1 MSRSVQPPRVINIED
16 LRRIAKRRLPRVV
29 FDYID
34 GGAEAERTLR
44 ANSQAYEAVTLRP
57 RCAIATPACD
67 LRTAVLGTS
76 LSMPLILA
84 PVGSCRLM
92 YPRGEE
98 AAARAA
104 GRAGIIYTLS
114 TLSGCRLEDVAAASE
129 GPVWY
134 QLYLVGGRDCAL
146 AAIERARKA
155 GFSAL
160 VVTIDTAVAGM
171 RERDIRNGA
180 KELLS
185 GNLREILPFV
195 RQLFTKP
202 RWLAAFLADGGLMK
216 FANVIIPGKG
226 PMLYADVT
234 TALEQA
240 VVSWQDLSWIRDA
253 WNSPII
259 IKGVHTGED
268 ARRAVDVGA
277 NALVVSNHGGR
288 QLDGVAP
295 TLQMLPEVLSAV
307 GDRVEVLLDGGIRRG
322 SDIVKALCLG
332 ARAVLTGRAYAYGLG
347 AAGEVGVTRAI
358 EILRTDLIRTLKLL
372 GCASIAHL
380 DRSFIDFPAEWLRKQ
395 LCDSPQIRK
404 SPHPDTKNC
413 GNDKRDPAQAHW
425 NGMGANRDLGMVDQ
439 SDKVT
444 QEKNAKD
451 NARDA

>member
-16 LRRIAKRRLPRVV
+16 LRQAAKRRLPRVV

-34 GGAEAERTLR
+34 GGAEAEQTLR
-44 ANSQAYEAVTLRP
+44 ANSRAFEEVTLRP
-57 RCAIATPACD
+57 RCAVATPVCD
-67 LRTAVLGTS
+67 LRATVIGTS

-84 PVGSCRLM
+84 PVGSSRLM

-104 GRAGIIYTLS
+104 GQAGIVYTLS

-146 AAIERARKA
+146 AAIERARAA

-160 VVTIDTAVAGM
+160 VVTIDTAVAGL
-171 RERDIRNGA
+171 RERDLRNGA
-180 KELLS
+180 KELLT
-185 GNLREILPFV
+185 GKLGPMLPFV
-195 RQLFTKP
+195 NQLLTKP

-216 FANVIIPGKG
+216 FANVVIPGQG

-240 VVSWQDLSWIRDA
+240 VVTWQDLRWIRDA
-253 WNSPII
+253 WSGPII

-268 ARRAVDVGA
+268 ARRAVDAGA
-277 NALVVSNHGGR
+277 DALVVSNHGGR

-295 TLQMLPEVLSAV
+295 TLRMLPEVLAAV
-307 GDRVEVLLDGGIRRG
+307 GDRIEVLLDGGIRRG

-332 ARAVLTGRAYAYGLG
+332 ARAVMVGRAYAYGLG
-347 AAGEVGVTRAI
+347 AAGGTGVARAI
-358 EILRTDLIRTLKLL
+358 EILRADLIRTLKLL
-372 GCASIAHL
+372 GCASVADL
-380 DRSFIDFPAEWLRKQ
+380 DRSFIDVPADWL
-395 LCDSPQIRK
+395 K
-404 SPHPDTKNC
+404 SD
-413 GNDKRDPAQAHW
+413 
-425 NGMGANRDLGMVDQ
+425 
-439 SDKVT
+439 
-444 QEKNAKD
+444 
-451 NARDA
+451 